1 MQNLIVV
8 NYGIYFDEKKN
19 NMKYLMEIVSK
30 ERLNV

>member
-8 NYGIYFDEKKN
+8 NYGIYFDEKN
-19 NMKYLMEIVSK
+19 LMKYLMEIVSK

>member
-19 NMKYLMEIVSK
+19 NMKYLWKLLV
-30 ERLNV
+30 RRD